1 MAAVPSEKLAKTQR
15 GCFRHL
21 HTGLPFTPIPGPNC
35 PQSPGGPTGESLVG
49 EQAQGHLPSQN
60 TSSALPLVP
69 TTTGPGKGLAESQ
82 RTGAEESVSPL
93 LGLKFTGS
101 GHLSFLTLQ

>member
-1 MAAVPSEKLAKTQR
+1 MSLEPR
-15 GCFRHL
+15 
-21 HTGLPFTPIPGPNC
+21 
-35 PQSPGGPTGESLVG
+35 GPTGESLVG

-69 TTTGPGKGLAESQ
+69 TTAGPEQGLAESQ
-82 RTGAEESVSPL
+82 RPGAGESVSPL

-101 GHLSFLTLQ
+101 GCLSFLTCAMGKQGTSLRVWGEYSELADKQYLAQTNRL